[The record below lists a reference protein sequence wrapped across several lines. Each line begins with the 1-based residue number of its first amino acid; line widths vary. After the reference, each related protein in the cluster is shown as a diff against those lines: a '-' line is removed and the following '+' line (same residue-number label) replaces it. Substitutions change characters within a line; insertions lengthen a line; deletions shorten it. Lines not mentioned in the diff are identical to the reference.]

1 MSIWDELAEDIET
14 EETPEPAAPF
24 FDVRR
29 VQPMNITDTFSI
41 LSAYAIRPEIDR
53 FGLIDDIG
61 NIDPERATLIREN
74 PRPEIMQLLSPE
86 TRERVINAQA
96 VSTVMGIPFKDV
108 YDFYYM
114 ERKKEPSLA
123 GTVGKQIAA
132 TFGGTLPKA
141 VGNLFKVGGTIYQ
154 EWDDTVGKALDY
166 TGLPVE
172 YRGIIAESLGRTIGR
187 AGDQIYKFGTGVEE
201 YWQPQVTGAKK
212 YVAQAID
219 TLTTMLIGAS
229 TGYTLPFLAGVAGLE
244 KAAEALREGYPT
256 GRAVSAGVS
265 SGLIEAG
272 TEYLPLKILGKPG
285 QSFVKRLSEGMI
297 ADIPGELAA
306 TFGDMKL
313 IDEQMLGKSY
323 TIGEYA
329 QAMLDTLIV
338 SSLVTGIG
346 TTVTHPFVEDV
357 SRKKEKAK
365 TKLDN
370 ELDRI
375 QKEEMQARVA
385 TEEGAIPTEGD
396 IEGIAKRLTPEEAL
410 EAELPEVLTEK
421 DIEEYID
428 RLARGEE
435 SIEEGRDRIKA
446 EIQESMPDLTDEE
459 IETTLA
465 LTIDAPARALGMTSD
480 EFVNSQALRIQGEI
494 AAGELLFQG
503 GVVPPSGPEL
513 TEWIYSK
520 SKKELVTFISDNEL
534 PISIGKLNH
543 DQLALK
549 LESFIKNVRGYRT
562 LAGGKTD
569 PYLFQAARGDVLF
582 QEKETPEQKLE
593 RKLAIEKPI
602 VEAIMTDV
610 KQGRAG
616 SRMPIKDAAGVIVGY
631 EGIASTFPD
640 YFRDKGYTKK
650 ETLNIINKYL
660 AGKKLTD
667 KQSAILEDLIKGKR
681 GEMDAMTG
689 EMMAEAGVEISPRGA
704 IQFATGKTIISL
716 LKGAD
721 KTTFAHEMF
730 HSYVNI
736 MATTPE
742 LSGALEVL
750 ENWIGKPYI
759 EWTVPDKEKAARS
772 GELYLWEGNA
782 PTQELATVFE
792 TFKQWLREIYRSAM
806 ELNVELSPEVRA
818 LWDEWFG
825 KVDDLVSFDFSD
837 EGLAAPDVVTPT
849 QTQPVTPTQGKTL
862 PSPKIIKPAKKPTKT
877 LIREVTGQVK
887 PATLVKEHEALEA
900 AFKKAAAAAR
910 KAYSEGKKTGVE
922 EQKVQL
928 RNILNRAKKI
938 RAVRDMFGLTDADMK
953 KISRSNPLLMSQYGF
968 KLYIDDVRQKAFELQ
983 ENKAAKLAVYDLIRT
998 KSLGKHENLIGALE
1012 LPAIADMTT
1021 EQANKFF
1028 DLLNKYQEG
1037 DEFMPQRILETV
1049 DKTDLEGIRTWRE
1062 AKERVVKDAQKYG
1075 YDVKDISEVSD
1086 LKVGQWDMYKYD
1098 SVLMNKDPLFRIVVT
1113 EVTRVIASAEL
1124 RAHEIEQKALKLA
1137 KAAEKS
1143 RSLAI
1148 KQKITNA
1155 LIPQD
1160 KDIVQYMEAPED
1172 KKSEFAAILTKEQL
1186 DYAHFIEQYWRDA
1199 LNRLIEIGALEQ
1211 GRENY
1216 FVHIKQDVLENI
1228 KEKGF
1233 LHAIKNIFKDYEQQ
1247 LEVFTIIDD
1256 TGKYLPYE
1264 KFFPFA
1270 LPRTEQIDPTYNV
1283 TRAFMTYVRLFEK
1296 KVALDSIVPKLA
1308 IYAQAVTPQKLTPR
1322 GLEMDKTV
1330 KEFIYKYINNKKGRH
1345 IEQLVGRQG
1354 GIVDTAMRALKTVI
1368 SLLDLGFSLP
1378 VSVGAFVGEQ
1388 ALTFAQYGLDIM
1400 YLGSRRMVE
1409 KQGRMLAKKY
1419 AGNLGKTTFEI
1430 VTSPEQNLGGKFK
1443 SLAFALLHE
1452 SSRLANLQGFLGSL
1466 TQEEYESGNISD
1478 QRVAE
1483 ILLDMGR
1490 MRVIPGSKS
1499 LFGSTSVGSLVM
1511 QYKTWAAGPAIT
1523 LIKDID
1529 KLSKDI
1535 FAAARGEK
1543 PLEATLN
1550 SAHAREL
1557 YRIVG
1562 MSVAIIAV
1570 GSMVYGDEDDED
1582 ETMRKKVLRRVYTE
1596 SLTIM
1601 QAIDPSVWGT
1611 VRAARFLGDLSSN
1624 LSKIVKLEQYEDESG
1639 FKGFEG
1645 LRKQF
1650 TPRTI
1655 KQIFP
1660 EE

>member
-14 EETPEPAAPF
+14 EETPEPAVPL

-41 LSAYAIRPEIDR
+41 LSAYARRPEVDKY
-53 FGLIDDIG
+53 GLIDDIG
-61 NIDPERATLIREN
+61 NIDDERATLIREN

-86 TRERVINAQA
+86 TRERVIKAQA

-114 ERKKEPSLA
+114 ERKEEPSMA
-123 GTVGKQIAA
+123 ATVGKQMAA

-154 EWDDTVGKALDY
+154 EWDNTVGKALDY

-212 YVAQAID
+212 YVAQAVD

-285 QSFVKRLSEGMI
+285 LSFVKRLAEGMI
-297 ADIPGELAA
+297 ADVPGELAA
-306 TFGDMKL
+306 TFADMKL
-313 IDEQMLGKSY
+313 IDEQILGKSH
-323 TIGEYA
+323 TIGTYA
-329 QAMLDTLIV
+329 QALLDTLIV

-346 TTVTHPFVEDV
+346 TTVTHPFVGDV

-375 QKEEMQARVA
+375 QKEEMQSRVA
-385 TEEGAIPTEGD
+385 TEED
-396 IEGIAKRLTPEEAL
+396 IEGVTKTQRLTLERPG

-421 DIEEYID
+421 DINEYID

-435 SIEEGRDRIKA
+435 SIEEGRDRIKT
-446 EIQESMPDLTDEE
+446 EIREAQPDLAEEE
-459 IETTLA
+459 IETMLA
-465 LTIDAPARALGMTSD
+465 LTIDAPARALGMSPD
-480 EFVNSQALRIQGEI
+480 EFVNSQALRIQSEI
-494 AAGELLFQG
+494 ATGELLFQG

-513 TEWIYSK
+513 TGWIYAK
-520 SKKELVTFISDNEL
+520 SKKELVEFITDNKL
-534 PISIGKLNH
+534 PITVGKLNH
-543 DQLALK
+543 DQLAVK
-549 LESFIKNVRGYRT
+549 LDAFIKNVRGYRT
-562 LAGGKTD
+562 LAGKKDD
-569 PYLFQAARGDVLF
+569 PYLFQSAPGEILF

-616 SRMPIKDAAGVIVGY
+616 SRIPIKDAAGVIVGY

-640 YFRDKGYTKK
+640 YFMDKGYTKK
-650 ETLNIINKYL
+650 ETLNIMDKYL

-667 KQSAILEDLIKGKR
+667 KQSAILDDLIKGKQNEIESVA
-681 GEMDAMTG
+681 GAM
-689 EMMAEAGVEISPRGA
+689 AVEAGVEVSPRGA
-704 IQFATGKTIISL
+704 IQFSTGKTIISL
-716 LKGAD
+716 LKSAD
-721 KTTFAHEMF
+721 RTTFAHEMF

-750 ENWIGKPYI
+750 ENWIGKPYT

-792 TFKQWLREIYRSAM
+792 TFRQWLREIYRSAM

-825 KVDDLVSFDFSD
+825 AVDDLVSFDFSGKD
-837 EGLAAPDVVTPT
+837 IVPPEVATPI
-849 QTQPVTPTQGKTL
+849 QAQPMGKTL
-862 PSPKIIKPAKKPTKT
+862 PTPKVIIPPKKATKT
-877 LIREVTGQVK
+877 IIRETTGQVK
-887 PATLVKEHEALEA
+887 PLTLVKEHEALEA
-900 AFKKAAAAAR
+900 GFRKAAAAAR
-910 KAYSEGKKTGVE
+910 KAYSEGKMAGVE
-922 EQKVQL
+922 KQKVQL
-928 RNILNRAKKI
+928 RNILNRAKKL
-938 RAVRDMFGLTDADMK
+938 RAVRDVFGLTDNDMK
-953 KISRSNPLLMSQYGF
+953 KISSRNPLLMSQYGF
-968 KLYIDDVRQKAFELQ
+968 KLYIDDVRQKAFEMQ
-983 ENKAAKLAVYDLIRT
+983 ENKAARLAVYDLIRT
-998 KSLGKHENLIGALE
+998 KSLEKHENLIGALE

-1028 DLLNKYQEG
+1028 DLLGKYQEG

-1049 DKTDLEGIRTWRE
+1049 DKTDLNGIRTWRE

-1075 YDVKDISEVSD
+1075 YDVKDISEVTD
-1086 LKVGQWDMYKYD
+1086 LKVGQWDIYKYD
-1098 SVLMNKDPLFRIVVT
+1098 SVLMNKDPIFRIVVT
-1113 EVTRVIASAEL
+1113 EVTRAIASAEL

-1143 RSLAI
+1143 RELTV
-1148 KQKITNA
+1148 KQKIANA

-1199 LNRLIEIGALEQ
+1199 LNRLIEMGALEQ

-1283 TRAFMTYVRLFEK
+1283 TRALMTYVRLFEK

-1322 GLEMDKTV
+1322 GVEMDKTV

-1378 VSVGAFVGEQ
+1378 VGIGALVGEQ
-1388 ALTFAQYGLDIM
+1388 ALSFAQYGVDIM
-1400 YLGSRRMVE
+1400 YLGSRRMLE
-1409 KQGRMLAKKY
+1409 TQGRMLAKKY
-1419 AGNLGKTTFEI
+1419 AGNLGKSTFGT

-1443 SLAFALLHE
+1443 AFAFALLHE
-1452 SSRLANLQGFLGSL
+1452 SSRLANLQGFLGNL

-1490 MRVIPGSKS
+1490 MRVLPGSKS
-1499 LFGSTSVGSLVM
+1499 LFGSTSVGSLVT

-1535 FAAARGEK
+1535 FATARGEK

-1562 MSVAIIAV
+1562 MSAAIIAT
-1570 GSMVYGDEDDED
+1570 GSMVYGDDDDDD
-1582 ETMRKKVLRRVYTE
+1582 ETMQRKVLRRVYTE
-1596 SLTIM
+1596 SLTIL
-1601 QAIDPSVWGT
+1601 QAVDPSVWGT
-1611 VRAARFLGDLSSN
+1611 VRAASFLGTLSRN
-1624 LSKIVKLEQYEDESG
+1624 LSMLAKLEQYEDESG
-1639 FKGFEG
+1639 LKGLDG
-1645 LRKQF
+1645 LGRQL

-1655 KQIFP
+1655 KQFLP